1 MRRFPY
7 TSKFLYQLS
16 LKIPS
21 CSKSVIMLPFTV
33 IYFCSKNPI
42 KLFLGPTWEQP
53 IRLEPCKGLHS
64 GKFHG
69 ALRAN
74 TIQVTN
80 TGKHSILFNYGKNYC
95 CKMFYSAGPWRSLC
109 QCWHNLNQNLK
120 DLRGFRHSSS

>member
-1 MRRFPY
+1 MRVRRFPY

-42 KLFLGPTWEQP
+42 KLSLGSTWEPP
-53 IRLEPCKGLHS
+53 IRLEGFHS
-64 GKFHG
+64 GKLHG

-74 TIQVTN
+74 TILVTN
-80 TGKHSILFNYGKNYC
+80 SAKHSSF
-95 CKMFYSAGPWRSLC
+95 
-109 QCWHNLNQNLK
+109 
-120 DLRGFRHSSS
+120 